1 MPCPLPLYHSSRLPK
16 QQQLKKQDE
25 GLDMLSKSADR
36 LGQLSMNIHEE
47 LGQQNKWVFCRADFL
62 GMESSGRQ
70 CPSPAKLKIFHLSL
84 PSLSPNTIFGRMLDD
99 MEEDLDR
106 TTVQLGFVTRKTREL
121 ILKSGGKKN
130 FLLVAGLSL
139 VVVILVFLIIYT

>member
-1 MPCPLPLYHSSRLPK
+1 MFKKGSSGRSGKGKYHQIARIDFNDSDSSDDGNDFISQQVRN
-16 QQQLKKQDE
+16 QRQQLKKQDE

-47 LGQQNKWVFCRADFL
+47 LGQQNKL
-62 GMESSGRQ
+62 
-70 CPSPAKLKIFHLSL
+70 
-84 PSLSPNTIFGRMLDD
+84 LDD